1 MDKRGGRIVDPVNAA
16 IGARVR
22 ERRLQL
28 GQSRTPLAEALG
40 VSQVQL
46 LKYET
51 GQVRIAALAL
61 WTISLQQQ
69 MEVSWYFATAS
80 DASADAS
87 LPGAGG

>member
-1 MDKRGGRIVDPVNAA
+1 MAKRGGRIADPVDAA

-28 GQSRTPLAEALG
+28 GQSRAPLAKALG
-40 VSQVQL
+40 VSPVQL

-51 GQVRIAALAL
+51 GEVRIAALAL

-69 MEVSWYFATAS
+69 MEVGWYFATAS
-80 DASADAS
+80 DASADVLA
-87 LPGAGG
+87 GAGV